1 MTVKLDGD
9 IIMGEIAATADKRYL
24 NPAYGSLEDMGQDYD
39 HILDKPEDNYEDKHS
54 DDPYDDEKSPRLMQH
69 IAMLYFCVL
78 WMLKYNHHKQ
88 SKVSKE
94 KIYLV
99 N

>member
-39 HILDKPEDNYEDKHS
+39 HILDMPEDNHEDNHS
-54 DDPYDDEKSPRLMQH
+54 DDPYDDDKSPRLMQH
-69 IAMLYFCVL
+69 IAMHAIFLCSLDVEI
-78 WMLKYNHHKQ
+78 KSPQIVKGRAA
-88 SKVSKE
+88 
-94 KIYLV
+94 
-99 N
+99 